1 MLRITLPF
9 HFHCQQM
16 HQGLVYNFIP
26 LPLKSLCPLQ
36 VALEIAEAITPVKP
50 PIGPGPPS
58 SPISIFCHSRFSP
71 SSSLASSSFPSTLIK
86 YVPGIA
92 STPRQ
97 DRASKNPAHSG
108 GTLNSLLATSTPDQR
123 RKVSAKLD
131 EEERNLNNTAGSNAF
146 SADGSFMDL

>member
-1 MLRITLPF
+1 
-9 HFHCQQM
+9 M
-16 HQGLVYNFIP
+16 HQGLLYNFIP
-26 LPLKSLCPLQ
+26 LLLKSLCPLQ

-97 DRASKNPAHSG
+97 DRAYKNPAVASTPAHSV

-123 RKVSAKLD
+123 RKVSA
-131 EEERNLNNTAGSNAF
+131 EEKNLNNTAGSNAF